1 MTRRCS
7 HCSNNGH
14 NSRTC
19 PTRAGGV
26 RLFGVRLTDGV
37 GSMKKSASMGSL
49 YSAGASSIGGG
60 GGGGCS
66 PNPGSPSNDPLRDH
80 QAAAAG
86 YASDDAAHASC
97 SSNCRNERKK
107 GVPWTEEEHRM
118 FLLGLQ
124 KLGKGDWR
132 GIARNFVVSR
142 TPTQVAS
149 HAQKYFIR
157 QTNASRRK
165 RRSSLFDMVPEMPT
179 DQLPVLEERFMHQSP
194 PNEPDNTNPRPALN
208 LCQNQEPE
216 LAEPLTKNNPP
227 PELNETMPYGDTLM
241 PAVPAFYPA
250 FIPVPYAFWPPDLTA
265 PAKQV
270 MGEMHE
276 IVKPTPVVPKEP
288 VNLDDVAGMSK
299 LSIGEHVAGR
309 MEPSALSLKLLGASG
324 SRQSAFHLNPSVSGP
339 DLSPSS
345 SNAIHAV

>member
-107 GVPWTEEEHRM
+107 GA
-118 FLLGLQ
+118 
-124 KLGKGDWR
+124 D
-132 GIARNFVVSR
+132 
-142 TPTQVAS
+142 
-149 HAQKYFIR
+149 
-157 QTNASRRK
+157 
-165 RRSSLFDMVPEMPT
+165 
-179 DQLPVLEERFMHQSP
+179 
-194 PNEPDNTNPRPALN
+194 
-208 LCQNQEPE
+208 
-216 LAEPLTKNNPP
+216 
-227 PELNETMPYGDTLM
+227 
-241 PAVPAFYPA
+241 
-250 FIPVPYAFWPPDLTA
+250 
-265 PAKQV
+265 
-270 MGEMHE
+270 
-276 IVKPTPVVPKEP
+276 
-288 VNLDDVAGMSK
+288 
-299 LSIGEHVAGR
+299 
-309 MEPSALSLKLLGASG
+309 
-324 SRQSAFHLNPSVSGP
+324 
-339 DLSPSS
+339 
-345 SNAIHAV
+345 